1 MKPAERGIKMDG
13 TGGGMGAKLVWCMKA
28 LHARGLITG
37 SGGNASVRLGG
48 GDEILITPSGVYKA
62 ELEESDL
69 VRMGLDG
76 KVLDGRWKP
85 SSEWRMHTEIYRKRG
100 DVNAVIHVHSPY
112 TTGLTIAGRN
122 IGPITPEVALILPEI
137 EVLEYVCPGTEDLG
151 RLVGSRIMGRRA
163 LILQNHGVVSVG
175 RDLLEA
181 MTAVEVL
188 EEGAVT
194 TFVASLMGGAK
205 VIPEEEV
212 ELIKRVYKG

>member
-1 MKPAERGIKMDG
+1 MDMDKKALE
-13 TGGGMGAKLVWCMKA
+13 GGRRLVWCMRS

-37 SGGNASVRLGG
+37 SGGNASIRLGDK
-48 GDEILITPSGVYKA
+48 DEILITPSGVYKA
-62 ELEESDL
+62 ELEEEDL
-69 VRMGLDG
+69 VRMRLDG
-76 KVLDGRWKP
+76 SVVAGRWKP
-85 SSEWRMHTEIYRKRG
+85 SSEWRMHAEIYRKRE
-100 DVNAVIHVHSPY
+100 DVNAVVHVHSPY
-112 TTGLTIAGRN
+112 TTGLAIAGRG
-122 IGPITPEVALILPEI
+122 IGPITPEVALILQDVET
-137 EVLEYVCPGTEDLG
+137 VRYACPGTDELG
-151 RLVGSRIMGRRA
+151 KLVGSRIMGRRA

>member
-1 MKPAERGIKMDG
+1 MEGNGAGS
-13 TGGGMGAKLVWCMKA
+13 GGRLVWCMRS

-37 SGGNASVRLGG
+37 SGGNASLRLKDK
-48 GDEILITPSGVYKA
+48 DEILITPSGVYKA
-62 ELEESDL
+62 ELEEADL
-69 VRMGLDG
+69 VRMNLDG

-85 SSEWRMHTEIYRKRG
+85 SSEWRMHTEIYRKRE

-112 TTGLTIAGRN
+112 TTGLTIAGRR
-122 IGPITPEVALILPEI
+122 IAPITPEVALLLPEV
-137 EVLEYVCPGTEDLG
+137 EVVEYACPGTERLG
-151 RLVGSRIMGRRA
+151 KLVGSRIAGKRA

-181 MTAVEVL
+181 MTAIEVL
-188 EEGAVT
+188 EEGAIT

-212 ELIKRVYKG
+212 ELIKRVYKR